1 MSDFS
6 NLEKLAKG
14 ANAVAGDVHVEMTI
28 ASEAGPNQEEI
39 DAVTAFM
46 GAATP
51 AAVLELI
58 AENERLSSR
67 LEIDPRHSIDGIEA
81 RDATIKGLDDQV
93 AQLKAENERL
103 RKLPTCWSEV
113 IEQSEANDQLLD
125 QVLELSKDAE
135 RYRFIV
141 DCPIRTMVALSRKA
155 TEADFDLS
163 AECDQLMS
171 KIAARA
177 K

>member
-1 MSDFS
+1 MSDIQRYS
-6 NLEKLAKG
+6 ISGCGEMNCEPLMIDDAGEYVEYADVKPLLA
-14 ANAVAGDVHVEMTI
+14 
-28 ASEAGPNQEEI
+28 EI
-39 DAVTAFM
+39 
-46 GAATP
+46 
-51 AAVLELI
+51 
-58 AENERLSSR
+58 ERLSDAAKIDSGLIEALKSR
-67 LEIDPRHSIDGIEA
+67 LEINPGHNIDGIDA
-81 RDATIKGLDDQV
+81 RNATIKGLDEQCDQI
-93 AQLKAENERL
+93 KAENERL

-113 IEQSEANDQLLD
+113 IEQSETNDQLLD

-171 KIAARA
+171 KIAARG